1 MALVF
6 SNQRLVNSLVKKI
19 SQVERE
25 TLDALRDGRV
35 EQEPALTDRLLGSME
50 HVLNRKP
57 VAGVRWTVK
66 TLTDRG
72 RGSQESVFGA
82 DFMAALELSLD
93 GYLVAKGFLAQSKLI
108 EPSQAFS
115 KKEVTR
121 LKDQCEKMLS
131 FSPASF
137 VFLYS
142 QQSGIVVVPAA
153 EVLASRNCNPHEL
166 TSKKMASFYR
176 EHFECFIGDRGIRK
190 TTPQG
195 LDDLRQRQE
204 LNELRQR
211 YEAKRLVLLSGSEG
225 DES

>member
-1 MALVF
+1 MF

-50 HVLNRKP
+50 HVLNGKR

-72 RGSQESVFGA
+72 SGSQESVFGA

-93 GYLVAKGFLAQSKLI
+93 GYQVAKGFLAQSKLI

-115 KKEVTR
+115 KQEVTR
-121 LKDQCEKMLS
+121 LKDQCKQMLS

-142 QQSGIVVVPAA
+142 QQSGIVVVPAT
-153 EVLASRNCNPHEL
+153 EVLASRDCNPHEL

-176 EHFECFIGDRGIRK
+176 EHFECFIGDREIRK

-195 LDDLRQRQE
+195 L
-204 LNELRQR
+204 NELRPR

-225 DES
+225 DESYDVAQLSLFDQS

>member
-1 MALVF
+1 VF
-6 SNQRLVNSLVKKI
+6 ANQRLVNSLVKKI

-50 HVLNRKP
+50 HVLNGKR

-93 GYLVAKGFLAQSKLI
+93 GYQVAKGFLAQSKLI
-108 EPSQAFS
+108 EPSQTFS
-115 KKEVTR
+115 KREVTR
-121 LKDQCEKMLS
+121 LKDQCKQMLS
-131 FSPASF
+131 FSPDSF

-142 QQSGIVVVPAA
+142 QQSGIVVVPAT
-153 EVLASRNCNPHEL
+153 EVLASRDCNPHEL

-176 EHFECFIGDRGIRK
+176 EHFECFIGDRGIRRA
-190 TTPQG
+190 TPQG
-195 LDDLRQRQE
+195 LD
-204 LNELRQR
+204 ELRQR
-211 YEAKRLVLLSGSEG
+211 YEARRVVLLYGSEG
-225 DES
+225 DESYDSAQLSIFDQR

>member
-1 MALVF
+1 MFA
-6 SNQRLVNSLVKKI
+6 NQRLVNSLIKKI
-19 SQVERE
+19 GQVERE

-50 HVLNRKP
+50 HVLNGKR

-72 RGSQESVFGA
+72 RGSQESIFGA

-93 GYLVAKGFLAQSKLI
+93 GYQVAKGFLAQSKLV
-108 EPSQAFS
+108 EPSQTFS
-115 KKEVTR
+115 KEGVTD
-121 LKDQCEKMLS
+121 LKKQCEKMLS

-142 QQSGIVVVPAA
+142 QQSGIVVVPAI
-153 EVLASRNCNPHEL
+153 EILASRDCNPHEL

-176 EHFECFIGDRGIRK
+176 EHFECFIGDRGIHSA
-190 TTPQG
+190 TPKG
-195 LDDLRQRQE
+195 LD
-204 LNELRQR
+204 ELRQR
-211 YEAKRLVLLSGSEG
+211 YEARRLVLLYGSEG
-225 DES
+225 DEGYDAAQLNLFD

>member
-1 MALVF
+1 
-6 SNQRLVNSLVKKI
+6 
-19 SQVERE
+19 
-25 TLDALRDGRV
+25 
-35 EQEPALTDRLLGSME
+35 
-50 HVLNRKP
+50 
-57 VAGVRWTVK
+57 
-66 TLTDRG
+66 
-72 RGSQESVFGA
+72 
-82 DFMAALELSLD
+82 
-93 GYLVAKGFLAQSKLI
+93 
-108 EPSQAFS
+108 
-115 KKEVTR
+115 
-121 LKDQCEKMLS
+121 MLS

-176 EHFECFIGDRGIRK
+176 EHFECFIGDREISK

-195 LDDLRQRQE
+195 LNELRQRQE